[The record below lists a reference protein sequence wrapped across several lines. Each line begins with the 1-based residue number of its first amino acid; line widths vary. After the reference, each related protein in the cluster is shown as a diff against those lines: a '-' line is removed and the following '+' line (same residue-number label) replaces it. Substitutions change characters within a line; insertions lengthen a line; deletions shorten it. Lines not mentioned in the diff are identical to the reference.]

1 MDDKKARDV
10 LDDEPLTHAGAAA
23 VDAPP
28 EQAPEAIN
36 DRSSRA
42 IKGVLLALKAGPL
55 FILAL
60 MMLFLWVATEGHV
73 FMTFG
78 NIGNVQEQS
87 AGVCIIALGQL
98 LVILT
103 RGIDLSIGSNVSLC
117 CVVVTVVYR
126 DTNSA
131 WIAIGATLLTGLAV
145 GLTNGLLLVK
155 GRLPHP
161 FIATLATLSICTGLA
176 LYVAKGSTVVGAP
189 WIVDKLGGGRI
200 GQIPGAGGDG
210 WFPFAALVVIVFA
223 ALCWVILRKLVWGRW
238 IYAVGGSPEAA
249 KRTGVPMNGVLIS
262 VYVIS
267 GLSGAVGGLLF
278 VGTADAGSPFT
289 GQGMELN

>member
-1 MDDKKARDV
+1 M
-10 LDDEPLTHAGAAA
+10 LDDEPLTHAGAA
-23 VDAPP
+23 VDDAPPEP

-42 IKGVLLALKAGPL
+42 IKAVLLALKAGPL

-78 NIGNVQEQS
+78 NIGNVLEQS
-87 AGVCIIALGQL
+87 SGVCIIALGQL

-126 DTNSA
+126 DTHSA
-131 WIAIGATLLTGLAV
+131 WLAIGVTLLTGLAV
-145 GLTNGLLLVK
+145 GLTNGLLLVW

-161 FIATLATLSICTGLA
+161 FIATLATLSICAGLA
-176 LYVAKGSTVVGAP
+176 LYIAGGSTVLGSP
-189 WIVDKLGGGRI
+189 WIVQQARGRPYHLDPRS
-200 GQIPGAGGDG
+200 GPNRLVPLRHAGRHRLHGH
-210 WFPFAALVVIVFA
+210 
-223 ALCWVILRKLVWGRW
+223 LRGHPAQAR
-238 IYAVGGSPEAA
+238 
-249 KRTGVPMNGVLIS
+249 
-262 VYVIS
+262 
-267 GLSGAVGGLLF
+267 
-278 VGTADAGSPFT
+278 VGTLDLRRRWQPRSRGPNRCAHERDVDLGLRHERAVRRDRRHA
-289 GQGMELN
+289 LRRYR